1 VIEDDWCNL
10 DERRRRILWRATHRG
25 TRELDLVLGGFVRDH
40 VATMS
45 ATELAELEQLV
56 DLADPMLAR
65 LIFQRHQVGE
75 VGRTAIAAKLLAWR
89 LKTA

>member
-1 VIEDDWCNL
+1 
-10 DERRRRILWRATHRG
+10 
-25 TRELDLVLGGFVRDH
+25 VRDH

-65 LIFQRHQVGE
+65 LIFQRHPVGE
-75 VGRTAIAAKLLAWR
+75 VGRTAIVAKLLAWR
-89 LKTA
+89 LRTA

>member
-1 VIEDDWCNL
+1 
-10 DERRRRILWRATHRG
+10 
-25 TRELDLVLGGFVRDH
+25 
-40 VATMS
+40 MS